1 MSAAAKLAKAWTQ
14 VERGNTAKAVR
25 LGWDAA
31 NDALTERDAVTLA
44 GVEELARELVPVE
57 KTATSLAEYCAGV
70 LAGGPDEVRAATV
83 LDKYLRK
90 DPPRRPCP
98 QCGESIAREARLCR
112 FCGLE
117 IAPSA

>member
-1 MSAAAKLAKAWTQ
+1 MTAAARLAKARAQ
-14 VERGNTAKAVR
+14 ADRGNAAKAVR

-44 GVEELARELVPVE
+44 GVEDLARQLATFE
-57 KTATSLAEYCAGV
+57 KAAVSLAEYCAGV
-70 LAGGPDEVRAATV
+70 LAGGADEVRAATV

-98 QCGESIAREARLCR
+98 QCGESIAREARVCR
-112 FCGLE
+112 FCGADAGL
-117 IAPSA
+117 